1 MVDNCGWGGGG
12 GVGGGRGGAGGGR
25 EGSFGRLVRKRP
37 ALDELR
43 THDTRPSQAVY
54 HVCVCVVQV
63 LTHTK
68 TSICTSLSSCCL
80 VERSLWRG

>member
-1 MVDNCGWGGGG
+1 MGEEWEEGEVGQEGG
-12 GVGGGRGGAGGGR
+12 
-25 EGSFGRLVRKRP
+25 GSFGRLVRKRP

-54 HVCVCVVQV
+54 HVCVCGFQV